1 MLIQPRMKI
10 KLYIFLSLFLAVST
24 LWAQDVSFDTKVSK
38 KKLGVNERLRV
49 DFIMNQDGDNFTPP
63 SFEGFTVTGGP
74 NQSVSRQW
82 LNGKSS
88 FSKTYSYFLA
98 PKKRGNFTLGQA
110 TIVVKGEIY
119 KTPPIPITVTVA
131 VDKPKDGDDVAYI
144 ASEKIHLVAEVSN
157 GSPYINEAFNVVYKL
172 YVAPETS
179 VSNWR
184 EIDSPQFAD
193 FWSQNIDE
201 KQFKIYDGEYK
212 GEPYRYVI
220 LRRTVLYP
228 QKEGNL
234 NIEPLSLS
242 VSVSVATSRRDIF
255 GRRLNKSANITVS
268 AKNRTVKVKPLP
280 TVGKPD
286 DFSGAVGQ
294 FDFNVRTNKNQL
306 DASEAF
312 ELSVEATGKG
322 NLKLFDL
329 PKPNLPSSLEVYEP
343 ENADKVKTNLAGMS
357 GTKKQVYTVVP
368 QYKGKYPIPT
378 ISFSYFDPNTERYT
392 RLTSE
397 EVVVDVVNGPMEGK
411 RNTTSPDIAKQPVV
425 ANDNQFQ
432 YIKTEFNLRPKV
444 RDRFFQSTS
453 FWSLVSLPFLLI
465 PLAMLAR
472 RKREAYTGDIQ
483 GNRIRKADKL
493 ARKFLST
500 AKKNLGDQKEF
511 YLAMERALHNYLKA
525 KLTIQTSDMSKDRIS
540 RLLKEREVDEPVS
553 IEFLSLLE
561 SCEFAR
567 YTPTSNVAMQQDYDK
582 AARVISALD
591 KQL

>member
-1 MLIQPRMKI
+1 MKI
-10 KLYIFLSLFLAVST
+10 KLYIFLSFFLAVST
-24 LWAQDVSFDTKVSK
+24 VWAQDVSFNTKVSK

-88 FSKTYSYFLA
+88 FSKTFSYFLA
-98 PKKRGNFTLGQA
+98 PTKRGNFTINQA
-110 TIVVKGEIY
+110 TIVVKGEVY
-119 KTPPIPITVTVA
+119 KTPPIAITVTAA

-157 GSPYINEAFNVVYKL
+157 GSPYLNEAFNVVYKL

-184 EIDSPQFAD
+184 EIDSPKFAD

-212 GEPYRYVI
+212 GEPYRYVV

-228 QKEGNL
+228 QKDGKL

-242 VSVSVATSRRDIF
+242 ISVSVPTSRRDIF
-255 GRRLNKSANITVS
+255 GRPLTKSANITVS
-268 AKNRTVKVKPLP
+268 ARNRIVNVKPLP
-280 TVGKPD
+280 KVGRPD

-294 FDFNVRTNKNQL
+294 FDFKVKTNKTQL

-312 ELSVEATGKG
+312 QLSVEAEGKG

-329 PKPNLPSSLEVYEP
+329 PKLTLPSSLEVYEP
-343 ENADKVKTNLAGMS
+343 ENDDKVRTNLAGMS
-357 GTKKQVYTVVP
+357 GLKKQLYTVVP
-368 QYKGKYPIPT
+368 QFKGKYPIPT

-397 EVVVDVVNGPMEGK
+397 DIVIDVINGPTDSAPANNAS
-411 RNTTSPDIAKQPVV
+411 NTAKQPVV
-425 ANDNQFQ
+425 ANNNQFQ
-432 YIKTEFNLRPKV
+432 YIKTETDLQPITK
-444 RDRFFQSTS
+444 DRFFKSTT

-465 PLAMLAR
+465 PLAMVAR
-472 RKREAYTGDIQ
+472 RKREAYASDIQ

-500 AKKNLGDQKEF
+500 AKKSLGDQKAF
-511 YLAMERALHNYLKA
+511 YVAMEKALHNYLKA
-525 KLTIQTSDMSKDRIS
+525 KLNIQTSDMSKDRIS
-540 RLLKEREVDEPVS
+540 RLLKEREVDESTS

-567 YTPTSNVAMQQDYDK
+567 YTPSSNVAMQQDYDK
-582 AARVISALD
+582 AVRVISALD